1 MTLVVK
7 VFVGIVFCCS
17 LSACS
22 IFKRQHLETQQAL
35 SSIRES
41 VDTLSRQQKSTSEQ
55 LSGLQ
60 QQQQSSF
67 EQLSNLQGQQANSAT
82 QLGLLDQRLSVFQQS
97 IIDAGL
103 LKQNPYQPIDLVDNT
118 SSDDISPD
126 ISVAESIA
134 DKMIIGRVEW
144 VWFSSLTYYTEAR
157 IDTGVDASVLF
168 VDEWLEFERDGKK
181 WLQFK
186 VRIDGEGEGLSHVQ
200 ILEKP
205 IQRYTKVKTDDKE
218 PMRQP
223 VISLLTGV
231 GAVTDEIEFLVSKR
245 TQATYSVVLG
255 KNFLT
260 DIALVDVAQKFIY
273 PRDEKKMKATT
284 DMLLKMQSVA
294 PSQTIPANL
303 PSE

>member
-17 LSACS
+17 FSACS
-22 IFKRQHLETQQAL
+22 VFKRQHLETQQIL

-41 VDTLSRQQKSTSEQ
+41 VDTLSRQQRSEFEQ

-60 QQQQSSF
+60 QQQISSF

-82 QLGLLDQRLSVFQQS
+82 QLGRLDQQLSTLQQS
-97 IIDAGL
+97 IVDAGL
-103 LKQNPYQPIDLVDNT
+103 LKQNPYQPIDLVDSV
-118 SSDDISPD
+118 SSSDISPE
-126 ISVAESIA
+126 ISVAESVA
-134 DKMIIGRVEW
+134 DKMILGRVEW
-144 VWFSSLTYYTEAR
+144 AWFPSLTYYIRAR
-157 IDTGVDASVLF
+157 IDTGIDASVLF
-168 VDEWLEFERDGKK
+168 VDEWMEFERDGKK

-186 VRIDGEGEGLSHVQ
+186 ARIDDEGLSRLK

-205 IQRYTKVKTDDKE
+205 IQRYIKAKTDGKE
-218 PMRQP
+218 AIRQP

-245 TQATYSVVLG
+245 TQVTYPVVLG

-260 DIALVDVAQKFIY
+260 DIALVDVAQKYIY
-273 PRDEKKMKATT
+273 PRDEKKLKATA
-284 DMLLKMQSVA
+284 DMFLKMQSVA
-294 PSQTIPANL
+294 PPQIVPANP

>member
-1 MTLVVK
+1 MALVVR

-22 IFKRQHLETQQAL
+22 VFKRQHLETQQIL
-35 SSIRES
+35 SSIRAS
-41 VDTLSRQQKSTSEQ
+41 VATLNTQQKTTFEQ

-60 QQQQSSF
+60 QQQMNSF

-82 QLGLLDQRLSVFQQS
+82 QLRLLDQQLSTLQQT

-103 LKQNPYQPIDLVDNT
+103 LKQNPYQPIDLVDNV
-118 SSDDISPD
+118 SSGDISPE
-126 ISVAESIA
+126 ISVAESVA

-144 VWFSSLTYYTEAR
+144 VWVSPLTYYMKAR
-157 IDTGVDASVLF
+157 IDTSANVSVLF
-168 VDEWLEFERDGKK
+168 VDELLDFERDGKK

-186 VRIDGEGEGLSHVQ
+186 VRIDDEGVSRVKV
-200 ILEKP
+200 LEKP
-205 IQRYTKVKTDDKE
+205 VQRYAKIKADDNE
-218 PMRQP
+218 AMRQP
-223 VISLLTGV
+223 VISLLIGV
-231 GAVTDEIEFLVSKR
+231 GTATDEIEFLVTKR
-245 TQATYSVVLG
+245 AQVAYPVVLG

-273 PRDEKKMKATT
+273 PRDEKKLKVTA
-284 DMLLKMQSVA
+284 DMFSKMQSVA
-294 PSQTIPANL
+294 PPQIVPANL